1 MSTQAILLADH
12 QTKSRRDQ
20 TKRRN
25 LMNTRQTQ
33 KTSLNSQLSIGTYWL
48 WLGLGILIIVA
59 ALAIALSHRTEITV
73 PVTGSPSQPQ
83 SVPDAA
89 VQGVAGYI
97 EAHSGPSAQSVPEAA
112 AQGVAGYLQAHGT
125 GLIIT
130 DPAQKSVMDY
140 LRAHGVEVP

>member
-1 MSTQAILLADH
+1 
-12 QTKSRRDQ
+12 
-20 TKRRN
+20 
-25 LMNTRQTQ
+25 MNTQQTQ
-33 KTSLNSQLSIGTYWL
+33 KTSLNSQLSIGTYWV

>member
-1 MSTQAILLADH
+1 
-12 QTKSRRDQ
+12 
-20 TKRRN
+20 
-25 LMNTRQTQ
+25 MNTQQTQ

-48 WLGLGILIIVA
+48 WLGLGTLIIVA

-73 PVTGSPSQPQ
+73 PVTGSPSRPQ

-97 EAHSGPSAQSVPEAA
+97 EAHSGPSVQTVPDAA
-112 AQGVAGYLQAHGT
+112 EQGVAGYLQAHGT

-140 LRAHGVEVP
+140 LRAHGIEVP

>member
-1 MSTQAILLADH
+1 
-12 QTKSRRDQ
+12 
-20 TKRRN
+20 
-25 LMNTRQTQ
+25 MNTQQTQ
-33 KTSLNSQLSIGTYWL
+33 KTSLNSHLSIGTYWL

-73 PVTGSPSQPQ
+73 PVTGSPSRPQ